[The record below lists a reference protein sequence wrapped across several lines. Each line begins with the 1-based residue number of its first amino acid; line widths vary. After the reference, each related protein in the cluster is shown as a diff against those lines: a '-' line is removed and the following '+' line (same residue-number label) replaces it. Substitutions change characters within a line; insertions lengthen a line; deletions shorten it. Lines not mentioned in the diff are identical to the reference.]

1 MRSPFS
7 KSNQKDNNTMQLIEA
22 MATDRARR
30 VNTKYGERTVID
42 AVRRDNGEKV
52 TIWRGGNDEYSI
64 KHVITN
70 ARLTLTLDSKGKYSL
85 VEDTNLINLG
95 QPLPELPVAVN
106 LVSRHLA
113 SNNPPIPNYSIP
125 DPDPNFSPEK
135 KVEMAEYVANL
146 ASLYQHCQ
154 DKAEDI
160 ALTPEDARA
169 IATTIFIQTTKKF
182 GL

>member
-1 MRSPFS
+1 M
-7 KSNQKDNNTMQLIEA
+7 KLIEA
-22 MATDRARR
+22 IAQSPARR

-42 AVRRDNGEKV
+42 AIRRDNGEEV
-52 TIWRGGNDEYSI
+52 TIWRGGDDEYSI
-64 KHVITN
+64 KHVIKN

-95 QPLPELPVAVN
+95 QPLPADPVPVKPI
-106 LVSRHLA
+106 SQHLA
-113 SNNPPIPNYSIP
+113 SNNPPIPAYSIP

-160 ALTPEDARA
+160 ALTPDDARA
-169 IATTIFIQTTKKF
+169 IATTLFIQTTKRF

>member
-1 MRSPFS
+1 M
-7 KSNQKDNNTMQLIEA
+7 
-22 MATDRARR
+22 
-30 VNTKYGERTVID
+30 
-42 AVRRDNGEKV
+42 
-52 TIWRGGNDEYSI
+52 I
-64 KHVITN
+64 KN
-70 ARLTLTLDSKGKYSL
+70 SRLTVGIDSKGKYSL
-85 VEDTNLINLG
+85 IEDPTLISLG

-106 LVSRHLA
+106 PSSRHLA
-113 SNNPPIPNYSIP
+113 SNNPPIPNYPIPIP

-169 IATTIFIQTTKKF
+169 IATTLFIQTTKKF